1 MVNRILK
8 RIRIS
13 WPGGSVVAAL
23 QHTPSSEALI
33 ACLPFKSVA
42 QTWGEEV
49 YFGLPISVDLEA
61 NARQVVEP
69 GTVCIWVQGHSMAL
83 PFGPTPIAEGM
94 ECKMVTPVNLLGWLE
109 GDARVLAKVRD
120 GDPIEV
126 HLINGAR
133 G

>member
-1 MVNRILK
+1 MLK

-23 QHTPSSEALI
+23 QETPSARALV

-42 QTWGEEV
+42 QTWGDEV
-49 YFGLPISVDLEA
+49 YFGLPISVELEA
-61 NARQVVEP
+61 GARQVVEP

-83 PFGPTPIAEGM
+83 PFGPTPIAEGN
-94 ECKMVTPVNLLGWLE
+94 ECKMVTPVNMLGWLE
-109 GDARVLAKVRD
+109 GDARVLSKVRD

-126 HLINGAR
+126 QLINNGAR
-133 G
+133 S